1 MSGLLYNSPASEWEE
16 ALPLGNGRMGAMVY
30 GGAVNEHI
38 QLNEE
43 SVWYGGKMD
52 RDNPDTLKN
61 LPKIRKFLLDGEISK
76 AERLMRLTMSG
87 CPESAHPYQ
96 TLGDLYIDFNIKGD
110 IDNYER
116 RLDLEKAVAGVS
128 FSCGGVN
135 YTRTVFASHPADCI
149 VMCIEADRPGAIS
162 LEARFSRPERA
173 YNGVDR
179 IGEDTIVLHGDLGKH
194 GYDFAMSLKAVA
206 EGGSVEQLGEYLVIT
221 GADRVVLYVA
231 ADCTYHCKEELE
243 HIMAE
248 KLKACKENETSCG
261 LNELGDAA
269 GSLSVMESTVAL
281 GILEDRMKKV
291 LDRAAGEPY
300 SRLLDAHIS
309 DYRKLF
315 ARVDFSLGDDDD
327 NYDAVKNSTYGSAAY
342 TTDELLG
349 YAKEGNV
356 KDELFKL
363 YFDFGRYLLI
373 SCSREGGLPATLQ
386 GLWNK
391 DMLPPW
397 DCKYTININ
406 TEMNYWLAEN
416 CNLSECHEPLFSLIK
431 KMLPNGQRTAKTM
444 YGCRGFV
451 AHHNTNIEGETS
463 VQDLWIPGSYWVMGA
478 AWLCTHQWTH
488 YLYTRDKE
496 FLRENFNIMREAA
509 QFFLDFMIEVDGY
522 LMTCPSV
529 SPENSYVL
537 PNGEKGANGVGVTMD
552 NQIIRDLFTQCI
564 KAADILGVDDEL
576 NSQIKNAL
584 SRLLPTQIGKDGR
597 ILEWRE
603 DYKEY
608 EPGHRHISHLYG
620 LHPSSQITMDGT
632 PELAQ
637 AARRTLEGR
646 LSHGGGHTGW
656 SRAWIINHY
665 AKLWDGEAAYDNLCK
680 LFTSSTYPNL
690 FDMHPPF
697 QIDGN
702 FGATAAIAEMIV
714 QSNEERILLLPALPK
729 EWKNGHL
736 YGVRVVG
743 NASVD
748 ISWENGD
755 VKSAVLH
762 AYSDINTVLKIPFGE
777 HKGERNITCMA
788 GESVELLH

>member
-1 MSGLLYNSPASEWEE
+1 MPGLLYNSPASVWEE

-43 SVWYGGKMD
+43 SIWYGGKMD
-52 RDNPDTLKN
+52 RDNPDTLNN
-61 LPKIRKFLLDGEISK
+61 LPKIRKLLLDGEISK

-96 TLGDLYIDFNIKGD
+96 TLGDLYIDFNIEGD
-110 IDNYER
+110 ICNYER
-116 RLDLEKAVAGVS
+116 ELDLEKAVAGVK
-128 FSCGGVN
+128 FSCAGVN
-135 YTRTVFASHPADCI
+135 YTRTVFASQPADCI
-149 VMCIEADRPGAIS
+149 VMCIESDRPGTIS

-179 IGEDTIVLHGDLGKH
+179 IGKDTIVLHGDLGKH
-194 GYDFAMSLKAVA
+194 GYDFAVSLKAA
-206 EGGSVEQLGEYLVIT
+206 ADGGSVEQLGEYLVVT
-221 GADRVVLYVA
+221 DADRVVLYIA
-231 ADCTYHCKEELE
+231 ADCTYHCKDELE

-248 KLKACKENETSCG
+248 KLKTLKESGTAG
-261 LNELGDAA
+261 DLNDNT
-269 GSLSVMESTVAL
+269 GSYAVMESKAAL
-281 GILEDRMKKV
+281 GLLKGRMQKV
-291 LDRAAGEPY
+291 LVRAADESY
-300 SRLLDAHIS
+300 NRLLDAHIS
-309 DYRKLF
+309 DYRRLF
-315 ARVDFSLGDDDD
+315 ARVDFSLGDDED
-327 NYDAVKNSTYGSAAY
+327 NCDAVKDSASGSAAY
-342 TTDELLG
+342 TTDELLKS
-349 YAKEGNV
+349 AKEGSV

-488 YLYTRDKE
+488 YLYTGDKE

-537 PNGEKGANGVGVTMD
+537 PNGEKGANGAGVTMD

-576 NSQIKNAL
+576 NSQIKDAL
-584 SRLLPTQIGKDGR
+584 SRLLPTQIGSDGR

-632 PELAQ
+632 PQLAE

-714 QSNEERILLLPALPK
+714 QSNEERIVLLPALPK

-762 AYSDINTVLKIPFGE
+762 AYSDINKVLRLPFGE
-777 HKGERNITCMA
+777 HKGEWNIICRA